1 MRRGYANAA
10 SGASTERH
18 SCGKFMQAVS
28 KAALRRAAA
37 LQAHEKS
44 QQRFI
49 HKHTVLG
56 SFLAR
61 ASASAH
67 RCGSK
72 QAQQTRQQHH
82 PPLRQRRNR
91 LHCTRCLCLQQRR
104 AAGIINQAI
113 GLQIVVTCTTIGQC
127 QGDGVAADDSAAE
140 FVPVI
145 DWVGQRFTKFV
156 VLGTCWQ
163 RLGVREYHRGATAC
177 SPSRKLEGNDAMG

>member
-67 RCGSK
+67 RCGRK

-91 LHCTRCLCLQQRR
+91 LHCTRCLCKACNYRHIGIDVAHAARGALPCTSTCPTHKAVTRIGCGCASAAATCRHGRRRTYRR
-104 AAGIINQAI
+104 A
-113 GLQIVVTCTTIGQC
+113 
-127 QGDGVAADDSAAE
+127 
-140 FVPVI
+140 
-145 DWVGQRFTKFV
+145 
-156 VLGTCWQ
+156 
-163 RLGVREYHRGATAC
+163 
-177 SPSRKLEGNDAMG
+177 SRRR